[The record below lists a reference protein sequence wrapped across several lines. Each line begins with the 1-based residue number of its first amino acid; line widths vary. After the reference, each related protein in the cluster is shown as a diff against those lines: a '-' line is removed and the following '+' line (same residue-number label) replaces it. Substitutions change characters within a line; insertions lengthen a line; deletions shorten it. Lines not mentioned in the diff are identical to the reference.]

1 MTKEP
6 ITAKL
11 TIPQAILVAGALI
24 AGAILIN
31 SIAKQQSLQRAGQ
44 PDTAVTADAN
54 APAEDAGL
62 ARLVLPFEP
71 GVDHVRGAENPKI
84 TIYEYSDI
92 DCPFCHRFHGTLQ
105 EIVAAYPNDVRWV
118 YRHLPLEQLHPEAR
132 QKAVIA
138 ECVFAQQ
145 GAEAFWGVV
154 DEMYA
159 NPSSIAELPDYVAEY
174 QLDEE
179 VYQACLVSADTQAR
193 VQRDITNAFATKG
206 GGSIGTPWSIIGLPD
221 GTFIPLSGAQP
232 TAVVTS
238 IIDAILAQTR

>member
-1 MTKEP
+1 MTKESV
-6 ITAKL
+6 TAKL

-31 SIAKQQSLQRAGQ
+31 SIAKQQSLQRTGQ
-44 PDTAVTADAN
+44 SDAVATADTN

-71 GVDHVRGAENPKI
+71 GVDHARGAENPKI

-145 GAEAFWGVV
+145 GTGAFWGVV

-159 NPSSIAELPDYVAEY
+159 NPSSIAELPDYVAQY
-174 QLDEE
+174 GLDRDTYES
-179 VYQACLVSADTQAR
+179 CLGSSDMQAR
-193 VQRDITNAFATKG
+193 IQRDITNAFATKG
-206 GGSIGTPWSIIGLPD
+206 GSSIGTPWSIIALPD

-232 TAVVTS
+232 TAVVAS
-238 IIDAILAQTR
+238 IIDAILVQTE